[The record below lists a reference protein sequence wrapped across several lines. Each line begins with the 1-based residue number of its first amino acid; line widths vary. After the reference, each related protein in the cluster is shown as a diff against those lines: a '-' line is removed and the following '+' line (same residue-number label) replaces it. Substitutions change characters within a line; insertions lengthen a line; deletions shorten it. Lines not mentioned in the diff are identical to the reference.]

1 MGCNTCKQKKTDNKS
16 DNKTNKTNNNE
27 NSLIEQIATSN
38 FFIKLIAFFAV
49 LITLPLILMVL
60 LGQVF
65 VMFFLPKSFNKISNM
80 FSNLF
85 KKMVYKY
92 VEIKKK
98 YELKKRKKQF
108 EKNGDYKEGSELLD
122 IEVYEQN
129 NNEKSEE

>member
-16 DNKTNKTNNNE
+16 DNNNNINE

-49 LITLPLILMVL
+49 LLTLPLILMVL

-85 KKMVYKY
+85 KKMLYKY

>member
-1 MGCNTCKQKKTDNKS
+1 MGCNTCKQKKTDSKS
-16 DNKTNKTNNNE
+16 DNKTNNNE

-65 VMFFLPKSFNKISNM
+65 VMFFLPKSFNKISNT

>member
-16 DNKTNKTNNNE
+16 DNNNNINE